1 MSPVKEPHFFNA
13 DDKQL
18 ISTLE
23 RYEELFLEASERHI
37 AVGEASVWYL
47 SSALAIPNILR
58 YQPAARFIV
67 MLRNPLEMA
76 PALHME
82 TVFSGHENILDFLE
96 AWKQQERR
104 RRGGPLP
111 APDWVRRA
119 FSYGDICSLGAQYK
133 QLLSLVPEDRVLTV
147 LLEDLVDDPRTQYVR
162 TLKFLGLH
170 YDGRLEFPNYNKS
183 KLYRWPW
190 LQQLL
195 FPLGLLK
202 RRLGIERSF
211 HIASKISR
219 INLVE
224 GVRHPLTPDTKALL
238 RDYFREDVALLGGLL
253 HRDLGHWLDEK
264 RGVVTVR
271 SGVTRQASLWARQ

>member
-1 MSPVKEPHFFNA
+1 MPSTRANFFIIGAPKCGTTSMAQWLGSHPEIFMSPVKEPHFFNA

-111 APDWVRRA
+111 APDWVRRRLL
-119 FSYGDICSLGAQYK
+119 YGDICSLGAQYK

-162 TLKFLGLH
+162 TLQFLGLH
-170 YDGRLEFPNYNKS
+170 NDGRLEFPFIIS
-183 KLYRWPW
+183 
-190 LQQLL
+190 QS
-195 FPLGLLK
+195 FIVGLGSN
-202 RRLGIERSF
+202 SF
-211 HIASKISR
+211 
-219 INLVE
+219 
-224 GVRHPLTPDTKALL
+224 
-238 RDYFREDVALLGGLL
+238 YFLLGY
-253 HRDLGHWLDEK
+253 
-264 RGVVTVR
+264 
-271 SGVTRQASLWARQ
+271 